1 METGAGRAGWVG
13 RCTETD
19 ERRPDPEAKSLN
31 AQGLQDWHGSC
42 FPSGMDIQ
50 RTDLKLRKRRRRLIY
65 GIAAAAAVL
74 VVGVVIARLEPAVPG
89 VDKGTVWTD
98 NVKRGEMLREVRG
111 PGTLVP
117 REIRWIAAETD
128 ARVERIVVKPGAQ
141 VEPDTVILELSN
153 PVVED
158 QLAAAQAEFVA
169 AQASYA
175 ARESELQSQLLDQ
188 RANLAAVE
196 AEYEGARL
204 QAEAEGE
211 LSEKGIIP
219 RIQFQRSQLA
229 AESLKVRLEIE
240 RDRLAKSQ
248 QNIGK
253 QLEAERARI
262 EQLAR
267 TRDLRQRQADAL
279 RVRAGIAGVLQQVP
293 VEEGQQVLAGTNL
306 ARVARPDVLM
316 AELRIAETQAKDVAI
331 GQKVKVDTRNGIVMG
346 EVIRIDPA
354 VQNGTVQV
362 DVELPPE
369 LPPGARP
376 DLSVDGTIEIERLS
390 DVLYVGRPAFGQ
402 PNSQTTL
409 FRVGADGRAVRV
421 PVQLGRA
428 SVNLIE
434 VVQGLNEGDRVIL
447 SDTSAW
453 DQHDRI
459 RLD

>member
-1 METGAGRAGWVG
+1 
-13 RCTETD
+13 
-19 ERRPDPEAKSLN
+19 
-31 AQGLQDWHGSC
+31 
-42 FPSGMDIQ
+42 MDIQ
-50 RTDLKLRKRRRRLIY
+50 RSDLKLKKRRQRIVY
-65 GIAAAAAVL
+65 GVAGAAVVL
-74 VVGVVIARLEPAVPG
+74 VAGFFIARLEPAVPS
-89 VDKGTVWTD
+89 VERGTVWTD
-98 NVKRGEMLREVRG
+98 TVKRGEMLREVRG

-117 REIRWIAAETD
+117 KAIRWIAAETD

-141 VEPDTVILELSN
+141 VQADTVILELSN

-158 QLAAAQAEFVA
+158 QLAAARAEFVA
-169 AQASYA
+169 AEASYI
-175 ARESELQSQLLDQ
+175 ARESELESQLLDQ
-188 RANLAAVE
+188 RANLAAVQ

-204 QAEAEGE
+204 QAEAEGD
-211 LSEKGIIP
+211 LASKGIIP
-219 RIQFQRSQLA
+219 RIQYQRSQLA
-229 AESLKVRLEIE
+229 AESLQVRLEIE
-240 RDRLAKSQ
+240 RDRMTKSR

-262 EQLAR
+262 DQLAR

-279 RVRAGIAGVLQQVP
+279 QLRAGIDGVLQQVP
-293 VEEGQQVLAGTNL
+293 VEEGQQVMAGTNL

-316 AELRIAETQAKDVAI
+316 AELRIAETQAKDIAI
-331 GQKVKVDTRNGIVMG
+331 GQTVKVDTRNGIVMG
-346 EVIRIDPA
+346 EVMRIDPA
-354 VQNGTVQV
+354 VLNGTVQIDV
-362 DVELPPE
+362 DLPGE

-376 DLSVDGTIEIERLS
+376 DLSVDGTVEIERLT

-409 FRVGADGRAVRV
+409 FRINGDGRALRV

-434 VVQGLNEGDRVIL
+434 VVQGLEEGDRVIL

-459 RLD
+459 RIN